1 MVLVQQEADNY
12 VCKNSAWEGGTVKIP
27 KKQKTYKEIR
37 NMTRKTFRKFLIDNN
52 QKSGRSG
59 VEEKSPEEELTEESY
74 VLSEFGLILEFKDKN
89 SL

>member
-1 MVLVQQEADNY
+1 
-12 VCKNSAWEGGTVKIP
+12 
-27 KKQKTYKEIR
+27 
-37 NMTRKTFRKFLIDNN
+37 MTRKTFRKFLIDNN